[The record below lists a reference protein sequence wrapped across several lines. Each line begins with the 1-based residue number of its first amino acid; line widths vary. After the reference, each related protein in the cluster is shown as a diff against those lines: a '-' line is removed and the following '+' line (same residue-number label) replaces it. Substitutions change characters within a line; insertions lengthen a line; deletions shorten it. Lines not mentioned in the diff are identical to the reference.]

1 MKLHLHHSLPP
12 VPHQTGCG
20 RRTFLRSLSC
30 LAALAFGLPLH
41 AETKEVQN
49 PQEVAG
55 FRGQVTGTVKS
66 AQPDAPSFV
75 LAISKAEADPAN
87 SDLKEGAPLV
97 GKELT
102 IGVRMPKN
110 AAGVAGPHPDDIAY
124 IKTLKPGTAIT
135 VKIFAPRA
143 NPRVLRIQGPGQ
155 NAGGTDAATKSEKT
169 K

>member
-1 MKLHLHHSLPP
+1 MKLHRLVHLPIL
-12 VPHQTGCG
+12 
-20 RRTFLRSLSC
+20 FLTT
-30 LAALAFGLPLH
+30 ALALGLGQQLH
-41 AETKEVQN
+41 AQVNEVQN

-66 AQPDAPSFV
+66 ALPDGPSFV
-75 LAISKAEADPAN
+75 LAISKAEADPAT

-110 AAGVAGPHPDDIAY
+110 AAGVAGPHPDDVAY
-124 IKTLKPGTAIT
+124 IKTLKPGMSIT

-155 NAGGTDAATKSEKT
+155 PAKGA
-169 K
+169 